1 MDIGRAKISCIFSID
16 TAMTSFVPSFFF
28 PLHSFFPTFNP
39 HYLFSFSRC
48 LPTFPIVIS
57 ARNCRERKRKR
68 DGSIQ
73 SDFKKLMIGIFM
85 SRKEVMHTPRKLSLY
100 ICIYAH
106 PIFPDYVGN
115 VVPCI
120 CQTTRVNICVCMIG
134 YRSTKIPLETGKCIK
149 NVSKHKY
156 IDFYLKKCCFRFPLY
171 SFSTTN
177 KLFLRLGRNYFAI
190 RI

>member
-16 TAMTSFVPSFFF
+16 TAMTSFVPPFFFF
-28 PLHSFFPTFNP
+28 PLHSFSPTFNP

-85 SRKEVMHTPRKLSLY
+85 SRKEVMHTPRKLSY
-100 ICIYAH
+100 TYVSTRIRFS
-106 PIFPDYVGN
+106 PTTSVTWFPVFVKRRG
-115 VVPCI
+115 
-120 CQTTRVNICVCMIG
+120 
-134 YRSTKIPLETGKCIK
+134 
-149 NVSKHKY
+149 
-156 IDFYLKKCCFRFPLY
+156 
-171 SFSTTN
+171 
-177 KLFLRLGRNYFAI
+177 
-190 RI
+190 